1 MRAYEF
7 NPDCE
12 CYWNNMGCVCFFD
25 HPSRGNSYPPC
36 YRFKIKDE
44 YSPMIATLDGL
55 TKSMH
60 SEKCSPGEYALSAS
74 QLIDNILILCESRSA
89 FCKTAF
95 CETAKARCVK
105 DYVKCA
111 AAPDISTPHALHN
124 LTPSRFLRDVNLW
137 RQPLQAI
144 TRDNL
149 AELLCEA
156 MPF

>member
-1 MRAYEF
+1 
-7 NPDCE
+7 
-12 CYWNNMGCVCFFD
+12 MGCVCLFD

-36 YRFKIKDE
+36 HRFKIKDE
-44 YSPMIATLDGL
+44 YLPIIATLGGL

-60 SEKCSPGEYALSAS
+60 GEKCSPGEYALSAS
-74 QLIDNILILCESRSA
+74 QLIDNILILCESHS
-89 FCKTAF
+89 AF

-105 DYVKCA
+105 DYVKRA
-111 AAPDISTPHALHN
+111 AAPGISTPHASDN

-144 TRDNL
+144 TRENL
-149 AELLCEA
+149 AKLLCEA